1 MDHSQTQKNI
11 ASLYT
16 QKARPVF
23 LSIRDFLKKHRPVL
37 DSKLVTVITA
47 LYILAFTNFTFW
59 KKGYGYFA
67 GHEYQLYL
75 LGIALFALHIT
86 LMLLFSAKYILKPF
100 YIFLIIT
107 AAAASHFTDTYGTLI
122 NTDMIR
128 NAATTTGNEAKH
140 LFTLK
145 YFTNMVLFGFLPAA
159 LLLWTKVTY
168 APFWV
173 KLKKDSLLAVSS
185 LVLTAVLVILHYA
198 SYSSTFREKKDF
210 MGSLNPSAPVVST
223 FKYVKSLFKNRNI
236 VVQPIGLDAKKG
248 SLSAGLKKN
257 RLTIIIAGET
267 ARTQNFSLNGYK
279 VNTNPEMKARNVISF
294 KNVTSCGTATAVSLP
309 CMFSQYTRSSY
320 SHYKGLSTEN
330 VADVMKH
337 AGLTVEWWDN
347 NTGDKGIGK
356 RIKSINIS
364 HEDDPKH
371 CQGGECRDS
380 IFLKHLKAY
389 IPKIKGDTVIIM
401 HQIGSHGP
409 TYYLR
414 YPKEFEK
421 FKPAC
426 RTAEFAHCSY
436 EQIVRSY
443 DNTILFTDHVVASMI
458 DMLKEHSDTLS
469 TSLLYMSDHGESLGE
484 NGLYLHGFPYMI
496 APETQTRVPFIA
508 WFSDEFSKDNRLD
521 ISCIRASEKTP
532 ASHDN
537 LFHSIL
543 GVMDVETS
551 VYKKKLDI
559 FAQCR
564 DKQG

>member
-1 MDHSQTQKNI
+1 MDTKQAQGKIVAFYHGTILPNLK
-11 ASLYT
+11 
-16 QKARPVF
+16 K
-23 LSIRDFLKKHRPVL
+23 LSTFLKEHQPVL
-37 DSKLVTVITA
+37 DSKIVTLITA

-59 KKGYGYFA
+59 KKGYGYFE
-67 GHEYQLYL
+67 GHEYQLFL
-75 LGIALFALHIT
+75 LGIALFALHMTI
-86 LMLLFSAKYILKPF
+86 MLLFSAKYVLKPF
-100 YIFLIIT
+100 YSFLLIT
-107 AAAASHFTDTYGTLI
+107 AAAAAHFTDTYGTLI

-140 LFTLK
+140 LFTLT
-145 YFTNMVLFGFLPAA
+145 YFRNMLLFGFVPVA

-168 APFWV
+168 LPF
-173 KLKKDSLLAVSS
+173 KQKFKKDSLIAISGLVVTFV
-185 LVLTAVLVILHYA
+185 LVLLHYA

-210 MGSLNPSAPVVST
+210 MGSLNPSAPIVST
-223 FKYVKSLFKNRNI
+223 FKYVKGLFKNRNI

-248 SLSAGLKKN
+248 TLSANLQKP
-257 RLTIIIAGET
+257 RLTIVIAGET

-279 VNTNPEMKARNVISF
+279 VETNPKLKARNVISF

-309 CMFSQYTRSSY
+309 CMFSKYTRSSY
-320 SHYKGLSTEN
+320 SHYNGLSTEN

-337 AGLTVEWWDN
+337 AGITVEWWDN

-356 RIKSINIS
+356 RIHSINIS
-364 HEDDPKH
+364 RENDPKH
-371 CQGGECRDS
+371 CYGGECRDS

-389 IPKIKGDTVIIM
+389 IPTIKQDTVIIM

-414 YPKEFEK
+414 YPEEFEK

-426 RTAEFAHCSY
+426 RTAEFARCTY

-443 DNTILFTDHVVASMI
+443 DNTILYTDHIVASII
-458 DMLKEHSDTLS
+458 DMLKKNSDKVS
-469 TSLLYMSDHGESLGE
+469 TSMLYMSDHGESLGE
-484 NGLYLHGFPYMI
+484 NGLYLHGFPYML

-508 WFSDEFSKDNRLD
+508 WFSDEFSKDNKLD
-521 ISCIRASEKTP
+521 ISCIRASEKDE

-543 GVMDVETS
+543 GVMDIQTS
-551 VYKKKLDI
+551 EYNKDLDI
-559 FAQCR
+559 FAKCR
-564 DKQG
+564 SK